1 MCSKNVHLQNI
12 YFYLVIVISKKPSR
26 DENKEDELKTG
37 MCKECIQGP
46 DYCLPVSKNVYT
58 FIKVT

>member
-1 MCSKNVHLQNI
+1 MNLQNI

-26 DENKEDELKTG
+26 DQDKEDELKSD
-37 MCKECIQGP
+37 IQGP

-58 FIKVT
+58 LLK